1 MDECSLLL
9 CPVVGDLPGGER
21 KINNLKNFIG
31 IDIAKKTNVVCIMEK
46 EGDVLEMS
54 NYLNRRDTALSF
66 FTRVKKTYPDCG
78 AVFESTGNMWFKTMY
93 ALEECSIPFK
103 MANPLRLKLSQSG
116 LKTDKIDAQ
125 VLANRFRMGDIP
137 ESYVYPA
144 ETRRQADILT
154 DRINQI
160 KARTVIINR
169 QHNILHKYDHNM
181 SDSGST
187 DSASDTYQN
196 YLDSLQLEP
205 GDMRRMAMCVQDVR
219 HINGQVAILE
229 SMISKEA
236 LENEDAMLIMSMK
249 GFEAF
254 GALTVATAING
265 IERFPSAWHLVSFM
279 GLCPR
284 VYQSG
289 DTKRHGRMK
298 KDANRVLTWV
308 MIRAAM
314 VAVRYDPR
322 MKSRYEGYRK
332 RHPPLVAYSHVA
344 NYMAKCIYYMLKNRE
359 LYRYYDEVAY
369 EKKLKVVRGRAR

>member
-1 MDECSLLL
+1 MDECGLLL

-21 KINNLKNFIG
+21 KIYNLKNFIG
-31 IDIAKKTNVVCIMEK
+31 IDIAKKANVVCIMDL
-46 EGDVLEMS
+46 GGLVLEMS

-66 FTRVKKTYPDCG
+66 FTRVKETYCDCG
-78 AVFESTGNMWFKTMY
+78 AVFESTGNMWLKTMY
-93 ALEECSIPFK
+93 ALEACGIPYK
-103 MANPLRLKLSQSG
+103 MANPVRLKMSQSG
-116 LKTDKIDAQ
+116 LKTDKIDART
-125 VLANRFRMGDIP
+125 LANHYRMGNIP

-144 ETRRQADILT
+144 ETRRKIDILN

-160 KARTVIINR
+160 KARTAIINR
-169 QHNILHKYDHNM
+169 QYSILDKYDYIM

-187 DSASDTYQN
+187 DATSMRCQN
-196 YLDSLQLEP
+196 YLDTLQLEP
-205 GDMRRMAMCVQDVR
+205 GDMRRMAMCVQDIR
-219 HINGQVAILE
+219 HINGQIAILE

-236 LENEDAMLIMSMK
+236 LVNEDAMLIMSMR

-265 IERFPSAWHLVSFM
+265 IERFSSAWKLVSFM

-289 DTKRHGRMK
+289 DTKRYGRMK
-298 KDANRVLTWV
+298 KDANRILTWT

-314 VAVRYDPR
+314 VAVQHDPR

-344 NYMAKCIYYMLKNRE
+344 NYMAKCVYYMLKNRE
-359 LYRYYDEVAY
+359 PYRYYDKDAY
-369 EKKLKVVRGRAR
+369 E

>member
-1 MDECSLLL
+1 M
-9 CPVVGDLPGGER
+9 VGDLPGGER
-21 KINNLKNFIG
+21 KIYNLKNFIG
-31 IDIAKKTNVVCIMEK
+31 IDIAKKANVVCIMDK
-46 EGDVLEMS
+46 EGLVRETS

-66 FTRVKKTYPDCG
+66 FTRVKSGYDDCI
-78 AVFESTGNMWFKTMY
+78 AVFESTGNMWLKTMY
-93 ALEECSIPFK
+93 ALEACGIPYK

-125 VLANRFRMGDIP
+125 TLANRLRMNDIP

-144 ETRRQADILT
+144 EARRKNDILN

-160 KARTVIINR
+160 RARTVIINR
-169 QHNILHKYDHNM
+169 QHNILVKYDYQM

-187 DSASDTYQN
+187 DATSIRCQN

-205 GDMRRMAMCVQDVR
+205 GDMRRMAMCVQDIR
-219 HINGQVAILE
+219 HINGQIAILE

-236 LENEDAMLIMSMK
+236 LENDDAMLIMSMR

-265 IERFPSAWHLVSFM
+265 IERFSSAWKLVSFM

-284 VYQSG
+284 MHQSG
-289 DTKRHGRMK
+289 DTKRYGRMK

-314 VAVRYDPR
+314 VAVHHDPR
-322 MKSRYEGYRK
+322 MRVRYEGYRK
-332 RHPPLVAYSHVA
+332 RHPSLVAYSHVA

-359 LYRYYDEVAY
+359 PYRYYDKDAY
-369 EKKLKVVRGRAR
+369 ERKLKVVRGRAK